1 MAATAWERQEQDN
14 WLRLLRGGDHQAFAA
29 FVDKYKETVFLCCR
43 KLGLAEQE
51 VDDVAGETFL
61 AAYKGLSR
69 YSGRAELSTWLWGI
83 AYRQA
88 VSFLRKNRRGRQLEA
103 EPNGQITDD
112 RREGPAAAV
121 QGRETERIVWQAVDG
136 LPKLWAM
143 TVILFYREQKSIADI
158 ARIMQAKENTVKTYL
173 FRARERLKTALSPV
187 FGEEILRE
195 ESPGHADRETQR
207 TRF

>member
-1 MAATAWERQEQDN
+1 MS
-14 WLRLLRGGDHQAFAA
+14 GDHQAFAV

-43 KLGLAEQE
+43 KLGLAEHE
-51 VDDVAGETFL
+51 VEDVAGETFL

-69 YSGRAELSTWLWGI
+69 YTSRAELSTWLWGI

-103 EPNGQITDD
+103 DTDGQIAGNGQA
-112 RREGPAAAV
+112 GPAAVV
-121 QGRETERIVWQAVDG
+121 QSRETERIVWQAVDR

-143 TVILFYREQKSIADI
+143 AVILFYREQKSVADI
-158 ARIMQAKENTVKTYL
+158 AKIMQAKENTVKTYL
-173 FRARERLKTALSPV
+173 FRARERLKTALAPV

-195 ESPGHADRETQR
+195 ESSGHADRQVERTQL
-207 TRF
+207 